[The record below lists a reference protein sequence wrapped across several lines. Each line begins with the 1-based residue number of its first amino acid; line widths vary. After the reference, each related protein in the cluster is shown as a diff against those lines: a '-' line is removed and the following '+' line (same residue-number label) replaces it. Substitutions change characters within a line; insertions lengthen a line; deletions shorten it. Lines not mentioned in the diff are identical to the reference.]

1 MANINADFKKLEK
14 MTGHSE
20 KEIIDCLTKIG
31 MPVEEDE
38 GEVVV
43 EITPNRPDLFCIE
56 GIARAVIAYYDKKIP
71 EYTAEDS
78 QYSMVVSKGTREV
91 RPEVS
96 AAIVKGLDIDEGLLE
111 DLMQMQEKLHQT
123 VGRKRKKVA
132 VGIHNL
138 DNISGKLEYVIA
150 KKGEKLVPLE
160 AEEEMGIRE
169 VLEKHPKGKAYSHLV
184 PEGKAVL
191 IKDEKGIVSF
201 PPVINSERTR
211 VTEKTKNLLI
221 EATGTSRETVRKTVN
236 IIATALAD
244 RGGKIFQVEIG
255 GETHPDF
262 TEEKILVDVEEAER
276 VLGIKLGMEGGK
288 ACLQKMGIVIDGNH
302 ALVPPYRAD
311 ILSFTDII
319 EDIAIGYGYERLEP
333 TLPRLTT
340 TGKEKRRLEPLHDA
354 LTGMEFLEV
363 KNYFLTNPEKLGKV
377 GKDEGALAI
386 ENSASEEF
394 THLRTTLMSGIMEC
408 FSTNKMK
415 GLPQKIYE
423 CGKIY
428 KKGEK
433 ESLCFAIMEDRASL
447 TTLQP
452 VLQTLARWMD
462 KELALE
468 QGNDPCFIEGRC
480 AEILLDGEEAGTIGS
495 VHPEILKKYGL
506 EYPVAICE
514 LDLKAVVE

>member
-14 MTGHSE
+14 MTGRTES
-20 KEIIDCLTKIG
+20 EIIECLTNIG
-31 MPVEEDE
+31 MPVEEEE

-43 EITPNRPDLFCIE
+43 EITPNRPDLFCVE
-56 GIARAVIAYYDKKIP
+56 GIVRAVTAYYDKKIP
-71 EYTAEDS
+71 EYVAEKSD
-78 QYSMVVSKGTREV
+78 YSMEVSDETRKV

-96 AAIVKGLDIDEGLLE
+96 AAVVKGLNIDDELLE

-123 VGRKRKKVA
+123 IGRKRKKVA
-132 VGIHNL
+132 VGIHDL
-138 DNISGKLEYVIA
+138 DNISGKMRYTVA
-150 KKGEKLVPLE
+150 RGEKLVPLE
-160 AEEEMGIRE
+160 MEEEMDIRE
-169 VLEKHPKGKAYSHLV
+169 VLEKHPKGRAYAHLV

-191 IKDEKGIVSF
+191 IKDEKGVVSF

-211 VTEKTKNLLI
+211 VTEKTKNLLV

-244 RGGKIFQVEIG
+244 RGGELFQVKIN

-262 TEEKILVDVEEAER
+262 TEEKIEVDMEEAGR
-276 VLGIKLGMEGGK
+276 VLGIKLDLEEGK
-288 ACLQKMGIVIDGNH
+288 TCLQKMGIPVEGEQAI
-302 ALVPPYRAD
+302 VPPYRAD

-333 TLPRLTT
+333 TLPQLTT
-340 TGKEKRRLEPLHDA
+340 TGKENRRLEPLHSA

-377 GKDEGALAI
+377 GKEKGALVI

-394 THLRTTLMSGIMEC
+394 THLRTTLVSGIMEC
-408 FSTNKMK
+408 FSTNKMM

-428 KKGEK
+428 NGEEK
-433 ESLCFAIMEDRASL
+433 ESLCFGIMGDNASL
-447 TTLQP
+447 TTLQAF
-452 VLQTLARWMD
+452 LQTLSKWVG
-462 KELALE
+462 KGIKLK
-468 QGNDPCFIEGRC
+468 QGKDSCFIEGRC
-480 AEILLDGEEAGTIGS
+480 AEVFLDGEKAGVIGS
-495 VHPEILKKYGL
+495 VHPEVLKKYGL
-506 EYPVAICE
+506 EYPVALCE
-514 LDLKAVVE
+514 LDVKELVE

>member
-14 MTGHSE
+14 MTGRSE

-31 MPVEEDE
+31 MPVEEEE

-71 EYTAEDS
+71 EYKSEKS
-78 QYSMVVSKGTREV
+78 EYSMEISKETRKV

-96 AAIVKGLDIDEGLLE
+96 AAVVRGLDIDEGLLE

-123 VGRKRKKVA
+123 IGRKRKKVA
-132 VGIHNL
+132 VGIHDL
-138 DNISGKLEYVIA
+138 DNMSGKLEYVIA
-150 KKGEKLVPLE
+150 KGEKLVPLE
-160 AEEEMGIRE
+160 TEEEMGIQE
-169 VLEKHPKGKAYSHLV
+169 VLEKHPKGRAYSHLV

-191 IKDEKGIVSF
+191 IKDEKGVISF

-211 VTEKTKNLLI
+211 VTEKTRNLLI

-244 RGGKIFQVEIG
+244 RGGKLFQVEID

-262 TEEKILVDVEEAER
+262 TEEKISVDMEKAGK
-276 VLGIKLGMEGGK
+276 VLGVELDMEVGK
-288 ACLQKMGIVIDGNH
+288 ACLQKMGIGVEGGH

-311 ILSFTDII
+311 IISFTDIM
-319 EDIAIGYGYERLEP
+319 EDIAIGYGYENLEP
-333 TLPRLTT
+333 TLPQLTT
-340 TGKEKRRLEPLHDA
+340 TGKENRRLEPLHDA
-354 LTGMEFLEV
+354 MTGMEFLEV

-377 GKDEGALAI
+377 GKEKGALAI

-394 THLRTTLMSGIMEC
+394 THLRTTLISGVMEC
-408 FSTNKMK
+408 FATNKMK

-423 CGKIY
+423 CGRIY
-428 KKGEK
+428 KEGEK
-433 ESLCFAIMEDRASL
+433 EGLCFAFMEDGASL

-452 VLQTLARWMD
+452 FLQTMASWMGKKLD
-462 KELALE
+462 LKP
-468 QGNDPCFIEGRC
+468 GKDSCFIEGRC
-480 AEILLDGEEAGTIGS
+480 AEVFLGGKKAGVIGS
-495 VHPEILKKYGL
+495 VQPEILKKYGL
-506 EYPVAICE
+506 EYPVAVCE
-514 LDLKAVVE
+514 LDVGNLVE

>member
-14 MTGHSE
+14 MTGRRE
-20 KEIIDCLTKIG
+20 EEIIDCLTKIG
-31 MPVEEDE
+31 MPVEEEE

-71 EYTAEDS
+71 EYTSEKS
-78 QYSMVVSKGTREV
+78 EYSMEVSKETRKV

-96 AAIVKGLDIDEGLLE
+96 AAVVKDLEIDEGLLE

-123 VGRKRKKVA
+123 IGRKRKKVA

-150 KKGEKLVPLE
+150 TGEKMVPLE
-160 AEEEMGIRE
+160 TEEEMGIRE
-169 VLEKHPKGKAYSHLV
+169 VLKKHPKGRAYSHLV

-191 IKDEKGIVSF
+191 IKDEKGVVSF

-211 VTEKTKNLLI
+211 VTEKTRNLLI

-236 IIATALAD
+236 IIATALAE
-244 RGGKIFQVEIG
+244 RGGKLFQVKID

-262 TEEKILVDVEEAER
+262 TEKKIPVNMEKAGA
-276 VLGIKLGMEGGK
+276 VLGIGLDMESGK
-288 ACLQKMGIVIDGNH
+288 ACLQKMGVVVEEEH

-311 ILSFTDII
+311 IISFTDII
-319 EDIAIGYGYERLEP
+319 EDIAIGYGYENLEP
-333 TLPRLTT
+333 TLPQLTT
-340 TGKEKRRLEPLHDA
+340 TGKENRKLEPLHDA
-354 LTGMEFLEV
+354 MTGMEFLEV
-363 KNYFLTNPEKLGKV
+363 KNYFLTNPKKLWKV
-377 GKDEGALAI
+377 GKDKGAVAI

-394 THLRTTLMSGIMEC
+394 THLRTTLISGVMEC
-408 FSTNKMK
+408 FATNKMK

-428 KKGEK
+428 KEGEK
-433 ESLCFAIMEDRASL
+433 ESLCFAIIEDGASL

-452 VLQTLARWMD
+452 FLQTLARWIG
-462 KELALE
+462 KKLELKAGE
-468 QGNDPCFIEGRC
+468 GTCFIEGRC
-480 AEILLDGEEAGTIGS
+480 AEVFLDGKRAGIIGS
-495 VHPEILKKYGL
+495 VHPEILKRYGL
-506 EYPVAICE
+506 EYPVAVCE
-514 LDLKAVVE
+514 LDVRKLVE